1 MIQHY
6 VVINKSMSNKLLDGL
21 IKDLDSL
28 NQQNTIKVVVPSSG
42 EEVEFSLFNVSQHK
56 DLMKTAFDGYE
67 GVVKSS
73 CVYNNIIANNSSVD
87 YDFSLADKTYIIVQL
102 RKESLGDKYDAGND
116 AVYSLNDLPEPQH
129 DFKYEDTLEYKDITV
144 NLKIPTLKR
153 DTAVS
158 NKLLNEL
165 SRFTDKQK
173 ETELINTAL
182 TYEIIKFIKS
192 IQIGENTLE
201 FDEFNLNDS
210 KKLVSMLPLKLNNLI
225 IEWIADFRKKEESN
239 IKFDDEVM
247 VEIDAS
253 FLISD

>member
-1 MIQHY
+1 
-6 VVINKSMSNKLLDGL
+6 MSNTLLDGL

-28 NQQNTIKVVVPSSG
+28 NQQNTVKVVVPSSG
-42 EEVEFSLFNVSQHK
+42 DKVEFSLFNVSQHK

-67 GVVKSS
+67 GVVKSG
-73 CVYNNIIANNSSVD
+73 CVYNDIITNNSTVD
-87 YDFSLADKTYIIVQL
+87 YDFTLADKTYIITQL
-102 RKESLGDKYDAGND
+102 RKESLGDRYDAGNGV
-116 AVYSLNDLPEPQH
+116 VYSLDDLPEPQL
-129 DFKYEDTLEYKDITV
+129 DFKYEDTLEYKDIV
-144 NLKIPTLKR
+144 VSLKIPTLKR

-165 SRFTDKQK
+165 GRFTDKQK
-173 ETELINTAL
+173 ETELVNTAL

-192 IQIGENTLE
+192 IQIGENTFE

-210 KKLVSMLPLKLNNLI
+210 KKLVGMLPLKLNNRI
-225 IEWIADFRKKEESN
+225 IEWIADFRKKEEFN
-239 IKFDDEVM
+239 ITFEDEVM